1 MFGLE
6 SLSSLDNYKQSSYP
20 LRFKQDSEF
29 HDSIRKSKTPNF
41 RTMALPLQHQFTEE
55 QPNFFSLQSD
65 FEEVEDLINLQ
76 STVNPS
82 NKEKKQEVIREIIQR
97 PIVKLQYNPRTY
109 STLSNTLENNQT
121 LTLVEQQSLRLC
133 NLLKQ

>member
-6 SLSSLDNYKQSSYP
+6 SLSSLEGFKNATFP

-41 RTMALPLQHQFTEE
+41 RTMTLPLQHEFTVD

-65 FEEVEDLINLQ
+65 FEDVEELLNMERTADP
-76 STVNPS
+76 T
-82 NKEKKQEVIREIIQR
+82 NKA
-97 PIVKLQYNPRTY
+97 
-109 STLSNTLENNQT
+109 
-121 LTLVEQQSLRLC
+121 
-133 NLLKQ
+133 